1 MATLPAFLI
10 MLSSPAPQ
18 DCARIGR
25 IGVEPMTQT
34 YGRRRIWPVLLLAV
48 ILCALPGAWPQ
59 AWAQTFPTRPVKLV
73 VPFPPGGSTDVIAR
87 MVAQRLGES
96 LKTTVVVENR
106 PGAGSVLG
114 TDAVAKAAAD
124 GHTLVVSANPAIAP
138 GPLMRLSMP
147 YDPIGGLTHLAL
159 LGTFPNGFVVRADHP
174 AKTMAEFVAMARARP
189 GQMNY
194 SSAGLGSA
202 GFLTGELMKQAAGI
216 DMVHVP
222 YKGSAPAINDLLAG
236 QLDGMFESLVTAT
249 GYVRGGKMRLL
260 SVSGEARSKTFP
272 EVPSL
277 SEVVPGVTGGAWFGI
292 SAPAR
297 LPTDIALRL
306 QTEVLAIMG
315 APDMQARLMELG
327 MAPLPLAGAD
337 FVAFIQNE
345 NRKWGPLI
353 RARKITVE

>member
-1 MATLPAFLI
+1 MTPTL
-10 MLSSPAPQ
+10 
-18 DCARIGR
+18 
-25 IGVEPMTQT
+25 
-34 YGRRRIWPVLLLAV
+34 RRRRLAPALLLAV
-48 ILCALPGAWPQ
+48 LLCAVTSSGPQ

-87 MVAQRLGES
+87 MIAQRLGES

-147 YDPIGGLTHLAL
+147 YDPMGGFTHLAL

-202 GFLTGELMKQAAGI
+202 GF

-222 YKGSAPAINDLLAG
+222 YKGSAPAVNDLLAG

-272 EVPSL
+272 ETPSL

-297 LPTDIALRL
+297 LPSDIALRL